1 MPVAHPS
8 SGIHTDAHADAD
20 AETIA
25 ERLAAIIAAEI
36 DAAGGV
42 LRFSR
47 FMELALYAP
56 GLGYYSA
63 GARKIGRDP
72 RDGSDFV
79 TAPELTPLFA
89 RALARPVAE
98 ALPDDGDILEL
109 GGGTGRL
116 AADLLLELEVL
127 GKLPAR
133 YRILEVSADLR
144 QRQRVTLQRSAP
156 HLADR
161 VDWLETLPERID
173 GVILGN
179 EVLDA
184 LPVELVVFDGDAW
197 RLRGVARGD
206 GRLVFRDVA
215 LPPDLSPMLA
225 EIALPESD
233 RAAGYVTEVHPV
245 ASAWVASLV
254 DRMTE
259 AAVMILIDYGFPRSE
274 YYHPQRNAGTLMAH
288 RSHRARADVLTEPG
302 LQDITAHVDFSAVAD
317 AARRAGG
324 EVVGYTSQAAFLI
337 DAGIVDLITG
347 AADDPRV
354 WAPQAAA
361 LQTLLA
367 ESEMGELFKVIGI
380 ARSPRALSGF
390 RRGDRR
396 SALDGPV

>member
-1 MPVAHPS
+1 MPPDLLS
-8 SGIHTDAHADAD
+8 TDTDPASITA
-20 AETIA
+20 
-25 ERLAAIIAAEI
+25 RLAAVIAAEI
-36 DAAGGV
+36 DAAGGW

-98 ALPDDGDILEL
+98 ALNDGGDILEL

-116 AADLLLELEVL
+116 AADLLLELEIL

-144 QRQRVTLQRSAP
+144 QRQRETLQRAAP
-156 HLADR
+156 HLFDR
-161 VDWLETLPERID
+161 VDWLETLPVRVD

-184 LPVELVVFDGDAW
+184 LPVELVVFDGVAW
-197 RLRGVARGD
+197 RARGVSRIDDRFA
-206 GRLVFRDVA
+206 FRDA
-215 LPPDLSPMLA
+215 PLPPDLQSTLA
-225 EIALPESD
+225 ESGLLAVERVS
-233 RAAGYVTEVHPV
+233 GYATELHPL
-245 ASAWVASLV
+245 ATAWVASLI
-254 DRMTE
+254 DRM
-259 AAVMILIDYGFPRSE
+259 AQDAVLLLIDYGFPGSE
-274 YYHPQRNAGTLMAH
+274 YYHPQRMAGTLMAH
-288 RSHRARADVLTEPG
+288 RSHRARADVLAEPG
-302 LQDITAHVDFSAVAD
+302 LQDITSHVDFSAIAH
-317 AARRAGG
+317 AARAAGA
-324 EVVGYTSQAAFLI
+324 VVIGYTSQAAFLI
-337 DAGIVDLITG
+337 DAGIATLITG
-347 AADDPRV
+347 AADDSRG

-367 ESEMGELFKVIGI
+367 ESEMGELFKVIGF
-380 ARSPRALSGF
+380 AKRPRSLSGF
-390 RRGDRR
+390 RGRDRGE
-396 SALDGPV
+396 ALDTRLE